1 VRYLNQAID
10 LVGFIERNITV
21 REQPVKLY
29 EYQKK
34 ILNDSSDFRII
45 NKSRQIGISW
55 LVAAEALVYAL
66 VNPNEVIMIVSVSHN
81 AAKDVMG
88 YIDAM
93 YDSLPPHLKRRK
105 NIDTKEEK
113 KFDNN
118 SRILSLPNNYRTV
131 RGKPATRIYLD
142 EYAHFGNEDTKMWES
157 LMPSM
162 SRGGKAT
169 IISTPLGKLG
179 KFYEFWEDAEKQGWT
194 KHEIHYQEC
203 PDILNRIEIIKQG
216 LPDEMSFKQEY
227 CCTFVDE
234 STSFFPFSLILSCV
248 DDELNDTDFKRDNLP
263 THMGVDFG
271 KKVDSTVI
279 VGTKKEDD
287 VIFVKYVKEF
297 VPPSILG
304 DVVVFIKRN
313 FKDWGPDRISIDQ
326 KGMGERM
333 VEDLSELGS
342 VVNGVI
348 FTSATKESMITTLK
362 IAMEDGKIK
371 LPRNDKLIQQLH
383 ALRKVVTQTTIRYE
397 HPQAGRVQHDDY
409 VWALAMA
416 VYDGVSTLPSGQP
429 ASIDGNVFDV
439 KIHKYS
445 GYSGGIKDY

>member
-1 VRYLNQAID
+1 MKSEKINIA
-10 LVGFIERNITV
+10 GFIERNIKV

-29 EYQKK
+29 KYQKN
-34 ILNDSSDFRII
+34 ILDDESDYRII

-55 LVAAEALVYAL
+55 LIAAEALVYAL

-93 YDSLPPHLKRRK
+93 YDSLPPTLKRK
-105 NIDTKEEK
+105 LHIDTKEEK

-142 EYAHFGNEDTKMWES
+142 EYAHFGNEDRKMWES

-162 SRGGKAT
+162 TRGGKAT

-179 KFYEFWEDAEKQGWT
+179 KFYEFWEDAEKNGWS
-194 KHEIHYQEC
+194 KYQIHYTEC
-203 PDILNRIEIIKQG
+203 PDILNRVDVIKQG

-227 CCTFVDE
+227 CCEFVDE

-248 DDELNDTDFKRDNLP
+248 DDNLNDAEFKRNTQP
-263 THMGVDFG
+263 TYMGVDFG

-279 VGTKKEDD
+279 VGTKKVGD
-287 VIFVKYVKEF
+287 VIQVRYIHEF
-297 VPPSILG
+297 EPPSVLG
-304 DVVVFIKRN
+304 DAVKFIKRN
-313 FKDWGPDRISIDQ
+313 FSEWRPNRVSVDQ

-333 VEDLSELGS
+333 VEDLSELGNI
-342 VVNGVI
+342 VKGVI
-348 FTSATKESMITTLK
+348 FTANTKETMITTLK
-362 IAMEDGKIK
+362 AIMEDGKLKI
-371 LPRNDKLIQQLH
+371 PRNDKLIQQLH
-383 ALRKVVTQTTIRYE
+383 ALRKIVTQTTVRYA
-397 HPQAGRVQHDDY
+397 HPEAGKIQHDDY
-409 VWALAMA
+409 VWALALA
-416 VYDGVSTLPSGQP
+416 VYESSSNLPGGSP
-429 ASIDGNVFDV
+429 VPLDGNTFEP
-439 KIHKYS
+439 KHEKYG
-445 GYSGGIKDY
+445 GYIGDARHY